1 MNKNI
6 TKQYQFCKLAIAII
20 SCELVGIISAF
31 FSTVAGNKWF
41 ASLSKPTWNP
51 PGYLFG
57 PVWTTLYLLMGISL
71 WVIWISNNKKLQQ
84 EKSLSIFFVQL
95 FFNFCWSIIFFRYHQ
110 IDLALF
116 DIVILL
122 ISIII
127 TIVSFYKIN
136 KLAAWLLLPY
146 LLWVSFA
153 TFLNYTIWSL
163 N

>member
-1 MNKNI
+1 MNKIIN
-6 TKQYQFCKLAIAII
+6 KPYQFCKLAIAII
-20 SCELVGIISAF
+20 ICELVGIVSAL
-31 FSTVAGNKWF
+31 FSKVVGNVWF
-41 ASLSKPTWNP
+41 ASIVKPSWNP

-57 PVWTTLYLLMGISL
+57 PVWTTLYLLMGISI
-71 WVIWISNNKKLQQ
+71 WIIWISNNNQLQKQ
-84 EKSLSIFFVQL
+84 KAFSIFIVQL
-95 FFNFCWSIIFFRYHQ
+95 LFNFCWSIIFFRYHQ
-110 IDLALF
+110 IDVALF

-127 TIVSFYKIN
+127 TMVSFYKIN

-153 TFLNYTIWSL
+153 SFLNYTIWSL